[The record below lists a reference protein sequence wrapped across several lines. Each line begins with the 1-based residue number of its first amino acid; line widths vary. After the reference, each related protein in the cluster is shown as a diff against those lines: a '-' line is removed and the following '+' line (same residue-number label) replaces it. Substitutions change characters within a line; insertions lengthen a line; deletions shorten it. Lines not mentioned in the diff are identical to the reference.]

1 MPAVVPEPSQARIA
15 STPASQCPP
24 GKICAAKA
32 FHNKKG
38 EIKKG
43 YVGKYPRKYGLIWY
57 STSILGSWN
66 SHRIWSALAAKYLK
80 FTTHHTCQLMAIPQQ
95 QLGPIGIRHHYHHFL
110 HMFAH
115 GSKSSSSML
124 QHNAPG
130 VSSLRLKTQILRSH
144 RRMFLL
150 QVLDEVLESETPQ
163 KYDTS
168 RAVSSFKW
176 KRRATCACACEWQW
190 WIYIYIYD
198 NLITL
203 SLRSSTFFLQASG
216 YVFTVRP
223 RSFRSG
229 NSFLSSS
236 GFSQSPWRRKL
247 SPLNLEHRS

>member
-115 GSKSSSSML
+115 GSKSSSSMYSTML
-124 QHNAPG
+124 REYPPSGSKHR
-130 VSSLRLKTQILRSH
+130 SSDRIAGCFCCKYSMKSSNPRLHKNTIQVELSH
-144 RRMFLL
+144 LSNGKD
-150 QVLDEVLESETPQ
+150 VLHVHVRVNDNGG
-163 KYDTS
+163 
-168 RAVSSFKW
+168 
-176 KRRATCACACEWQW
+176 
-190 WIYIYIYD
+190 YIYIYM
-198 NLITL
+198 II
-203 SLRSSTFFLQASG
+203 
-216 YVFTVRP
+216 
-223 RSFRSG
+223 
-229 NSFLSSS
+229 
-236 GFSQSPWRRKL
+236 W
-247 SPLNLEHRS
+247 